1 MSEANAQRVAVLTG
15 AGRGIGRSLAL
26 DLARLGHPVALQSRN
41 PAELE
46 ETAKAVRALGGRAL
60 VVPGDVTT
68 AAAAEALVSRAEA
81 ELGPVWIAVACAGQA
96 LSAPFIKT
104 EEAELRKLLDV
115 NVVAPFLLLRRA
127 AQAMLAAGQGGRLV
141 IIGST
146 ASVRGMRY
154 TSAYTASKHAVLGMV
169 RSLALELAPKG
180 ITANVLCPGWVDTA
194 MFEDTVNN
202 IAAKT
207 GRSKEE
213 ARASIEKTIPSGRVL
228 SPDEV
233 GGLLRYIVSP
243 EARELTGQAL
253 VIDGGTAL

>member
-1 MSEANAQRVAVLTG
+1 M
-15 AGRGIGRSLAL
+15 
-26 DLARLGHPVALQSRN
+26 
-41 PAELE
+41 
-46 ETAKAVRALGGRAL
+46 
-60 VVPGDVTT
+60 
-68 AAAAEALVSRAEA
+68 
-81 ELGPVWIAVACAGQA
+81 ACAGQA

-127 AQAMLAAGQGGRLV
+127 AQAMLASGQGGRLV

-180 ITANVLCPGWVDTA
+180 ITANVLFAPAGSTRRCSRRRSD
-194 MFEDTVNN
+194 

-213 ARASIEKTIPSGRVL
+213 ARGSIEKTIPSGRVL